1 MHERHSASGWFDG
14 AFGTV
19 LTVTAVVASIG
30 VAFQGRLAAS
40 PTQQTTV
47 PQQRV
52 PPAAASTKPA
62 ATAQHA
68 SLPVR
73 QVCSHTDWSDTTQP
87 VVCTD
92 DIRVQTGGPIVVGY
106 AFNSSGVIGGSD
118 SSSRSRAGLFFDLS
132 SLKGA
137 ELQKA
142 TLTVEIKEKAW
153 CGSRIGVSGGNLKVD
168 NVKAPTYVASGPTQ
182 TINVTDLLKPIVAND
197 GRGFGG
203 FVITSDTETLPF
215 DKIKNT
221 CRSTIIGA
229 RLAVDYLK

>member
-1 MHERHSASGWFDG
+1 MHERHTSSGWFVG

-19 LTVTAVVASIG
+19 LTATAVVASIG
-30 VAFQGRLAAS
+30 FAFQGRLAAS
-40 PTQQTTV
+40 PAQQTTV

-73 QVCSHTDWSDTTQP
+73 EACSHTDWSDTTQP

-92 DIRVQTGGPIVVGY
+92 DIRVQTGGPIIVGY
-106 AFNSSGVIGGSD
+106 AFNSSGIIGGSD
-118 SSSRSRAGLFFDLS
+118 SSNRSRAGLFFDLS

-137 ELQKA
+137 ELQRA

-153 CGSRIGVSGGNLKVD
+153 CGSRIGISGGSLKVG
-168 NVKAPTYVASGPTQ
+168 NVKAPSYVPSGPTQ

-203 FVITSDTETLPF
+203 FVITSDTEALTF

-221 CRSTIIGA
+221 CRSTITGA